1 MRTNLY
7 HILFIAGFFVLGS
20 LPSFAQIDSL
30 EIKSDI
36 PNFIEQDSL
45 STREQRKPKEA
56 IETIIDH
63 KAEDYIL
70 EDVVNKT
77 VTLFNKAEV
86 NYGDINIKSGNI
98 VIDYLNNIV
107 IAKGIK
113 DSVGAYSQLPVF
125 VQGFEESVQDSI
137 VFNFKTEKAL
147 IYGLKTEQNGI
158 ITLGEK
164 TKKMNDSTI
173 FVRGIRFTTSDKK
186 NPDYYLATK
195 KAKIVPNKKI
205 VVGPTKLVIADVPT
219 PIILPFAYLP
229 LTSSKASGFIVPSYG
244 ESNSQGFFLQNGG
257 YYFAGN
263 DFYDLALTGD
273 IYSNSSWGISAE
285 STYKARYK
293 YSGTFRFNYESLIF
307 GQKGFDDYSESQNF
321 NLRWSHSQD
330 AKANPNTR
338 LSASVNL
345 GSSKYYRQSL
355 NQLNNS
361 QTLTNTLRSSISYYR
376 KFADTPFNMSVTAS
390 HAQNTNTEV
399 ITMSLPTLQ
408 VNMDRIYPFA
418 PKSGTKKNALQKMGL
433 NYSLKADNRIT
444 TTDDEFFS
452 QKMFDEAKSGIQ
464 HRTSLNTNIKLLKYL
479 TLSPNASYEETW
491 YFKSLQKNY
500 NENTKEIETDTING
514 FRAFRE
520 YAIGASLSTNIYGL
534 YKFKGKKLKAIRHT
548 VRPSISFNYRP
559 DFGFYY
565 EDVQKSD
572 DPEDLLNYS
581 PYALGIYG
589 SPSRGLS
596 NTIGITIANAVEAK
610 IAPREEDTDGK
621 DRKIKLLN
629 NLNIRTS
636 YNMAADSLRWAPVNL
651 TAGTQLLKNKLSV
664 NMGATLD
671 PYAINANGVK
681 YNVFNINNNGS
692 LFRLTRANL
701 TMSYSLSSKDFDK
714 NKKSSREE
722 DTTIANLQ
730 NTDLFGKN
738 LRENTTT
745 NPASENT
752 SSKEEEEEE
761 VTLYQNSIPWSL
773 RLSYSSTYA
782 NGARQNEISN
792 NSLMFSGDLD
802 LTPKW
807 KVGASSGYDFKNK
820 GFSYTQIR
828 ISRDLDSWRLNFNWV
843 PFGNRTSYY
852 FFIGVK
858 SPMLSDL
865 KWDKRNVPDRR
876 LF

>member
-1 MRTNLY
+1 M
-7 HILFIAGFFVLGS
+7 LGS

-30 EIKSDI
+30 EIKSDT

-45 STREQRKPKEA
+45 STQEQRKPKEA

-565 EDVQKSD
+565 EDVQRSD

-701 TMSYSLSSKDFDK
+701 TMSYSISSKDFDK
-714 NKKSSREE
+714 NKKSSTEE
-722 DTTIANLQ
+722 DTSIANLQ

-745 NPASENT
+745 NPVSENT
-752 SSKEEEEEE
+752 SINEEEEEI
-761 VTLYQNSIPWSL
+761 TLYQNSIPWSL

>member
-1 MRTNLY
+1 M
-7 HILFIAGFFVLGS
+7 LGS

-30 EIKSDI
+30 EIKSDT

-45 STREQRKPKEA
+45 STQEQRKPKEA

-70 EDVVNKT
+70 EDVFNKT

-464 HRTSLNTNIKLLKYL
+464 HRTTLNTNIKLLKYL
-479 TLSPNASYEETW
+479 TLSPNATYEETW

-565 EDVQKSD
+565 EDVQRSD

-610 IAPREEDTDGK
+610 IAPREEDTEGK

-664 NMGATLD
+664 NIGATLD

-701 TMSYSLSSKDFDK
+701 TMSYSISSKDFDK
-714 NKKSSREE
+714 NKKSSAEE
-722 DTTIANLQ
+722 DTSIANLQ

-752 SSKEEEEEE
+752 SIKEEEEE

>member
-1 MRTNLY
+1 
-7 HILFIAGFFVLGS
+7 
-20 LPSFAQIDSL
+20 
-30 EIKSDI
+30 
-36 PNFIEQDSL
+36 
-45 STREQRKPKEA
+45 
-56 IETIIDH
+56 
-63 KAEDYIL
+63 
-70 EDVVNKT
+70 
-77 VTLFNKAEV
+77 
-86 NYGDINIKSGNI
+86 
-98 VIDYLNNIV
+98 
-107 IAKGIK
+107 
-113 DSVGAYSQLPVF
+113 
-125 VQGFEESVQDSI
+125 
-137 VFNFKTEKAL
+137 
-147 IYGLKTEQNGI
+147 
-158 ITLGEK
+158 
-164 TKKMNDSTI
+164 
-173 FVRGIRFTTSDKK
+173 
-186 NPDYYLATK
+186 
-195 KAKIVPNKKI
+195 
-205 VVGPTKLVIADVPT
+205 
-219 PIILPFAYLP
+219 
-229 LTSSKASGFIVPSYG
+229 
-244 ESNSQGFFLQNGG
+244 
-257 YYFAGN
+257 
-263 DFYDLALTGD
+263 
-273 IYSNSSWGISAE
+273 
-285 STYKARYK
+285 
-293 YSGTFRFNYESLIF
+293 
-307 GQKGFDDYSESQNF
+307 
-321 NLRWSHSQD
+321 
-330 AKANPNTR
+330 
-338 LSASVNL
+338 
-345 GSSKYYRQSL
+345 
-355 NQLNNS
+355 
-361 QTLTNTLRSSISYYR
+361 
-376 KFADTPFNMSVTAS
+376 MSVTAS

-452 QKMFDEAKSGIQ
+452 QKMFDEAKSGVQ
-464 HRTSLNTNIKLLKYL
+464 HRTTLSTNIKLLKYL
-479 TLSPNASYEETW
+479 TLSPNASYKETW

-500 NENTKEIETDTING
+500 NENTKEIVTDTING

-548 VRPSISFNYRP
+548 IRPSISFNYRP

-565 EDVQKSD
+565 EDVQRSD

-636 YNMAADSLRWAPVNL
+636 YNIAADSLRWAPVNL

-701 TMSYSLSSKDFDK
+701 TMSYSISSKDFDK
-714 NKKSSREE
+714 NKKSNTEE

-752 SSKEEEEEE
+752 SSKEEEEE

-773 RLSYSSTYA
+773 RLSYSRTYA

>member
-1 MRTNLY
+1 M
-7 HILFIAGFFVLGS
+7 LGS

-45 STREQRKPKEA
+45 STREQRKSKEA

-500 NENTKEIETDTING
+500 NENTKAIETDTING

-565 EDVQKSD
+565 EDVQRSD

-701 TMSYSLSSKDFDK
+701 TMSYSISSKDFDK
-714 NKKSSREE
+714 NKKSNTEE

-752 SSKEEEEEE
+752 SSKEEEEE

>member
-1 MRTNLY
+1 M
-7 HILFIAGFFVLGS
+7 LGS

-45 STREQRKPKEA
+45 STQETRKPKEA

-479 TLSPNASYEETW
+479 TLSPNATYEETW

-565 EDVQKSD
+565 EDVQRSD

-714 NKKSSREE
+714 NKKSSAEE

-752 SSKEEEEEE
+752 SSKEEEEE